1 MLITPLYPNSKVL
14 SVLICGATVLIGAK
28 GRPLNKLY
36 PVNLP
41 LTPVGVLA
49 GFVKIA
55 CTIGKIV
62 AGSAACKP
70 VKIDGVTAP

>member
-1 MLITPLYPNSKVL
+1 M
-14 SVLICGATVLIGAK
+14 VLIGANGK
-28 GRPLNKLY
+28 PVNRLY

-49 GFVKIA
+49 GFVKMER
-55 CTIGKIV
+55 TIGKIV

-70 VKIDGVTAP
+70 VNIEGVTAP